1 MFKVYYGRE
10 TESGEST
17 VYEFSVSHEHN
28 EGSAGGYADEE
39 HTFTVNDE
47 TGAIS
52 HNYVFSNDMG
62 DGPDC
67 FSYSCGDDK
76 PDPLETKED
85 ALRFVRSWKDEV
97 RRGDLA
103 ELEVLEAALVATSAY
118 TEDATYDAW
127 DEDEDDEGEDGEGE
141 DGEGED
147 EDEDE

>member
-10 TESGEST
+10 TESGKST

-39 HTFTVNDE
+39 HTFTVHDE
-47 TGAIS
+47 TGAVS
-52 HNYVFSNDMG
+52 HNYAFCNDMG

-85 ALRFVRSWKDEV
+85 ALRFARSWKDEV

-127 DEDEDDEGEDGEGE
+127 
-141 DGEGED
+141 GED
-147 EDEDE
+147 EDEDEDEDDDEDDDDDEEDDEE

>member
-127 DEDEDDEGEDGEGE
+127 DEDDEDEDEDD
-141 DGEGED
+141 ED
-147 EDEDE
+147 EDEDEDE